1 MTRKPA
7 LRIALWLAVMLCAAF
22 IVARTRY
29 TADLSA
35 FLPRAPSAR
44 QELLVDQ
51 LREGPASRLL
61 LMGIDGGDAD
71 ARTQLSMALARKLQL
86 DPAFMSISNGAA
98 LSGQHEREFVFKH
111 RYLLSETVTAQ
122 RFTVAGLNAA
132 VDDTIALLAT
142 PAGVL
147 AKSLLP
153 RDPTGEFL
161 QVLDQLDRTARP
173 PSPSGVWVSPDG
185 KRALLVASLRA
196 SGSDIDAAERAV
208 RSVRSAFAEAQRTA
222 GIVGARKAQ
231 LLISGPPLFA
241 VTSRATIRQEAVRL
255 SVVSTLLIVSLLL
268 SVYRS
273 LKVLLLGL
281 LPVVCGALV
290 GIAAV
295 ALGFGA
301 VHGITLAFG
310 ITLIG
315 EAVDYSIYLFVQTRH
330 SPQDAAQEKRRDA
343 ALWRTILLGLMT
355 SVFGFASLLPSAF
368 PGLAQ
373 LGLYSVAGLIAAAA
387 VTRFVLPA
395 LMPSSLRIRDLTPLG
410 ERTARIFMR
419 LRKWRWAL
427 VVIALLAAVLLY
439 GERNALWNRD
449 SAALSPTPQRAQ
461 ALDAE
466 LRAALGAPDAI
477 DFVVVSGPDMESALR
492 GSEQVAAAL
501 DALTAQHVIGGF
513 DAPTRYLP
521 SVATQAARRTSL
533 PDAVQLRER
542 LREATAKLGLRT
554 ERLEPFVNDVARAR
568 AGPLLTLQDLR
579 GTSLETGVDALLM
592 HQSRQWSALLPLYPA
607 QTGLLPSAA
616 DLQKVSAAAARAA
629 PGQALLLNLKSESDA
644 LYSGYLSEALRLSE
658 AGLAA
663 IVVLLLVTLRSPARV
678 VRVVAPLLLA
688 VITVAAAILVSG
700 RSLTILHLIG
710 MLLIVAV
717 GSNYALFF
725 DRAAA
730 DHAGGTSPLTVASLL
745 VANAATVLGF
755 GVLAFSRVPVLS
767 ALGTTVAPGTFLALL
782 FAAAL
787 SRSAFVS
794 SSA

>member
-1 MTRKPA
+1 
-7 LRIALWLAVMLCAAF
+7 
-22 IVARTRY
+22 
-29 TADLSA
+29 
-35 FLPRAPSAR
+35 
-44 QELLVDQ
+44 
-51 LREGPASRLL
+51 
-61 LMGIDGGDAD
+61 MGIDGGDAD

-86 DPAFMSISNGAA
+86 DPAFMSISNGEA
-98 LSGQHEREFVFKH
+98 LSGQREREFFFTH

-132 VDDTIALLAT
+132 IDDTIALLAT

-185 KRALLVASLRA
+185 KRALLIASLRA
-196 SGSDIDAAERAV
+196 SGSDIDAAERAL
-208 RSVRSAFAEAQRTA
+208 RSVRAAFGEVQRTA
-222 GIVGARKAQ
+222 GSVGARKAQ

-255 SVVSTLLIVSLLL
+255 SLVSTLLIVSLLL

-273 LKVLLLGL
+273 VKVLLLGL

-330 SPQDAAQEKRRDA
+330 SPQDATQAKRRDG

-395 LMPSSLRIRDLTPLG
+395 LMPISLRIRDLTPLG

-419 LRKWRWAL
+419 LRKGRWAL
-427 VVIALLAAVLLY
+427 VVIALLAAALLY

-449 SAALSPTPQRAQ
+449 LAALSPTPERSL

-513 DAPTRYLP
+513 DTPTRYLP
-521 SVATQAARRTSL
+521 SVATQAARRASL

-542 LREATAKLGLRT
+542 LREATAKLDVRA
-554 ERLEPFVNDVARAR
+554 ERLEPFVDDVARAR
-568 AGPLLTLQDLR
+568 TGPLLTLQDLR

-607 QTGLLPSAA
+607 HTGLLPSAA
-616 DLQKVSAAAARAA
+616 DLQKVSAAAERAA

-755 GVLAFSRVPVLS
+755 GVLAFSRVPVLA

-787 SRSAFVS
+787 SRPAFVS
-794 SSA
+794 SSG